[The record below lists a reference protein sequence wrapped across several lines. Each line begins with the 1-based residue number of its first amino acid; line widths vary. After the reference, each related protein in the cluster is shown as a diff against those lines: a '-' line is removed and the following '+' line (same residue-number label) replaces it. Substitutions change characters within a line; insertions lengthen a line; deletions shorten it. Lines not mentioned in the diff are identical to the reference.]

1 MMLSLDRDQADVLRD
16 VLQTALTQLRIE
28 SARADAHDY
37 REMIHRRER
46 IIEGLLGQVVAGSTA
61 STAHVG

>member
-1 MMLSLDRDQADVLRD
+1 MMLSLDGDQTQTLREI
-16 VLQTALTQLRIE
+16 LEGALTQLRIE

-46 IIEGLLGQVVAGSTA
+46 IIEGLLAQVSVPSAARIG
-61 STAHVG
+61 